1 MAGCDRIVRI
11 VNTHPHE
18 GVVAKQPWLLSLV
31 ALGVRAAHV
40 HEPER
45 PCDTGLAHGIEPSGG
60 GVLANARDFLA
71 VKAERFPTRDDSDGP
86 AVTLF

>member
-18 GVVAKQPWLLSLV
+18 GVVAKQPRLLSLV

-40 HEPER
+40 QEPER
-45 PCDTGLAHGIEPSGG
+45 PCDTGLTHGIESGG
-60 GVLANARDFLA
+60 SGVLANARDFLA
-71 VKAERFPTRDDSDGP
+71 VKAECFPARDDSDGP
-86 AVTLF
+86 SVTLF